1 MPDIKQITEIDLEL
15 TKTMS
20 RVEEK
25 VDNLVK
31 TVGRLDDHQTEIN
44 GTVAKHQIMLT
55 DYTTFKQHLEKS
67 ASDKAQIAAGIR
79 STIISIVIPIVVLL
93 LIYLIEKI
101 FHIQLPSG

>member
-15 TKTMS
+15 TKTMA

-31 TVGRLDDHQTEIN
+31 TVDSLDAHQAKIN
-44 GTVAKHQIMLT
+44 GTVAQHQIMLT
-55 DYTTFKQHLEKS
+55 DYTTFKEHLEKS
-67 ASDKAQIAAGIR
+67 ASKKAESAAGIR

-93 LIYLIEKI
+93 LAYLIQKI
-101 FHIQLPSG
+101 FHIQLPSI